1 MSIVIAFCFLD
12 PQATFLI
19 NQAMCKIL
27 HAWLNQESPRAI
39 HSRHVCMFAC
49 TSVYTCAH
57 GGWGATSMLFLSF
70 LRLGL
75 ELPREAGCL
84 DYDPPE
90 ILLSSFSKH
99 SGFKHRSPFVCLNLG
114 SWAQEFT
121 LVQQA
126 FHWQAFFADCLY
138 NLREFLAWPIWFQNL
153 QQQTSSFLKSLF
165 DFLILHKWCLLSSD
179 QDLAVSSSP
188 WTSPI
193 LFYTCTHSAP
203 LQYSTRKWGHAA
215 FISVC
220 LTSLSLKSSRFTSA
234 ITSSKPSSFKTESHS
249 LYKYTYHSSSVYLFF
264 STDIL
269 VDSISWILWI
279 MAYKCYQ
286 LYSHPHFNLFFFFC
300 FHIC

>member
-1 MSIVIAFCFLD
+1 
-12 PQATFLI
+12 
-19 NQAMCKIL
+19 MC
-27 HAWLNQESPRAI
+27 I
-39 HSRHVCMFAC
+39 HMC
-49 TSVYTCAH
+49 TC
-57 GGWGATSMLFLSF
+57 
-70 LRLGL
+70 RLGRNFNVVPQFFETVSRIAKRDRL
-75 ELPREAGCL
+75 FGLWS
-84 DYDPPE
+84 PE

-99 SGFKHRSPFVCLNLG
+99 SGFKHRSLFVCLNLG
-114 SWAQEFT
+114 SWAQELT

-165 DFLILHKWCLLSSD
+165 NFLILHKWCLLSSC

-193 LFYTCTHSAP
+193 LFYTCSHSAP

-220 LTSLSLKSSRFTSA
+220 LTSLRFTYA
-234 ITSSKPSSFKTESHS
+234 ITSSKPSSFKTESYS

-286 LYSHPHFNLFFFFC
+286 LYSHPHFNLFFFAFT
-300 FHIC
+300 FVKVPPLSLTLIYKWSSSTKHILRLYKIFPLRSKAFRLRKH